1 GDASARYLSAPLG
14 VSVELSNVKVI
25 QLHFVFY
32 VGPPGWKKSEYK
44 AVVNAHLVF
53 DSSPGGAK
61 SQARAAEK
69 PAARSR
75 RSDAEAVARGPGSR
89 VAGRGGS
96 CPRLMR
102 SRRAGRRVWLG

>member
-1 GDASARYLSAPLG
+1 VTRAHGTSPHRSAFSD
-14 VSVELSNVKVI
+14 ELSNVKVI
-25 QLHFVFY
+25 QLHIVFY

-75 RSDAEAVARGPGSR
+75 RSDAEAVARGPESR
-89 VAGRGGS
+89 VTGRRGS
-96 CPRLMR
+96 CPQLMR